1 MSLPPAI
8 ILAGGLGTRLKEAV
22 PDLPKPLAPVAGKPF
37 LHWLLRA
44 LERQG
49 IARAVLATGYRAG
62 AIRDLLGE
70 RFGDIALSYSE
81 EHEPLG
87 TGGALRRALALT
99 RGPHAFVLNGDTYA
113 DVDLRHM
120 LAAHMEAGARI
131 TLATVRVPDASR
143 YGTVRVSDDRVREF
157 LAAGKAGEGTINAGV
172 YVLDTD
178 LLQGELPD
186 KFSFERDVLQACLDE
201 LEPLAFPGGSRF
213 IDIGT
218 PADFQRAQTFFAT

>member
-1 MSLPPAI
+1 MCLPPAI
-8 ILAGGLGTRLKEAV
+8 ILAGGLGTRLKEAL
-22 PDLPKPLAPVAGKPF
+22 PDSPKALAPVAGKPF

-49 IARAVLATGYRAG
+49 ITRVVLATGYRSD

-70 RFGDIALSYSE
+70 TFGDIALSYSE
-81 EHEPLG
+81 EQEPLG
-87 TGGALRRALALT
+87 TGGALRRALALI

-120 LAAHMEAGARI
+120 LAAHVKASAQI

-143 YGTVRVSDDRVREF
+143 YGTVCVSDNRVREF

-172 YVLDTD
+172 YVLNTD

-186 KFSFERDVLQACLDE
+186 KFSFEHDILQACLNE
-201 LEPLAFPGGSRF
+201 LEPLAFSAGSRF

-218 PADFQRAQTFFAT
+218 PADFRRAQNFFAT

>member
-1 MSLPPAI
+1 MPLPPAI

-44 LERQG
+44 LERHG
-49 IARAVLATGYRAG
+49 ITRAVLATGYRAG

-70 RFGDIALSYSE
+70 RFGAIELSYSE
-81 EHEPLG
+81 ELEPLG
-87 TGGALRRALALT
+87 TGGALRRALLLA
-99 RGPHAFVLNGDTYA
+99 RDAHAFVLNGDTYA
-113 DVDLRHM
+113 DVDLRDM
-120 LAAHMEAGARI
+120 FAAHVEAGAKI
-131 TLATVRVPDASR
+131 TLATVRVSDASR
-143 YGTVRVSDDRVREF
+143 YGTVRVSGDRVREF
-157 LAAGKAGEGTINAGV
+157 LAAGKPGEGTINAGV

-178 LLQGELPD
+178 LLHGELPE
-186 KFSFERDVLQACLDE
+186 KFSFERDVLQARVNE
-201 LEPLAFPGGSRF
+201 LQPLAFAGGSRF

>member
-1 MSLPPAI
+1 MQLPTAI
-8 ILAGGLGTRLKEAV
+8 VLAGGLGMRLKEAV

-49 IARAVLATGYRAG
+49 IARVLLATGYRAG
-62 AIRDLLGE
+62 AIRELL
-70 RFGDIALSYSE
+70 
-81 EHEPLG
+81 PLG

-99 RGPHAFVLNGDTYA
+99 RSPYAFVLNGDTYA

-120 LAAHMEAGARI
+120 LAAHVEAGARI

-172 YVLDTD
+172 YVLNTD
-178 LLQGELPD
+178 LLQGELPE
-186 KFSFERDVLQACLDE
+186 KFSFERDVLQARLNE
-201 LEPLAFPGGSRF
+201 LEPLAFPCGSRF

-218 PADFQRAQTFFAT
+218 PADFQRAQTFFAA